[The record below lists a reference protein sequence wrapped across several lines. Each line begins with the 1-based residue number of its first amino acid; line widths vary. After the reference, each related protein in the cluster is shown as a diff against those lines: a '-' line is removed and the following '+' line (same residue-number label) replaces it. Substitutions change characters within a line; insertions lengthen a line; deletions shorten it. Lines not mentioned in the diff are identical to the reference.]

1 MIEDQE
7 FNRLF
12 RTEFKDLS
20 AQLIFQDED
29 GTYNIFGH
37 YQIVPEKPFYYVYCG
52 ATEAGRFSS
61 TRSAMCYIIADKHKL
76 YNLARDILTIDNKIA
91 TLQSDIHARAGNG
104 DKATDPNFKEI
115 VEVKLESKII
125 KKKALEQELAKCI
138 NFAKYYEQRGFSN
151 EIARTGSKPNNKTNR
166 KGI

>member
-104 DKATDPNFKEI
+104 DKATDP
-115 VEVKLESKII
+115 
-125 KKKALEQELAKCI
+125 KCI